1 MWLGGRA
8 GGVIALRSGVFM
20 IDDRVLPVQLGAV
33 AAAVWCRDPH
43 PRRGRARTPARVSR
57 TGRRSASTTHP
68 VSGRPPPLGRGVPR
82 PTRPASGGRRG
93 RCRGA
98 AGAPGPVGGGGLADP
113 SGDCSEPPAGQE
125 GVSPSIRTTRVRRT
139 AAEVVGA
146 VGHGSALRGDHPGA
160 PILVVDTSWSADT
173 QIDPE
178 RDAQELEERVESQTE
193 VDSCRAHSGS
203 PFRRNCVSFPSPAY
217 WDYPSGNPECFTF
230 SGIPRGIILNSRP
243 ND

>member
-1 MWLGGRA
+1 MSWGPGRWCDRA
-8 GGVIALRSGVFM
+8 AIGRFV

-33 AAAVWCRDPH
+33 AAAVWCRD
-43 PRRGRARTPARVSR
+43 RVSR
-57 TGRRSASTTHP
+57 TGRRSASRTHP

-98 AGAPGPVGGGGLADP
+98 AGAAGPVGGGGLADP

-146 VGHGSALRGDHPGA
+146 VGHGSALRG
-160 PILVVDTSWSADT
+160 IT
-173 QIDPE
+173 PE
-178 RDAQELEERVESQTE
+178 RRYSWWIRPGQPTPRSIPSATLRNLRNASKARLKSIPAEPIAGHLSVEFVFLFHPPPVGFIRRGTPNVSHFLGFLEELFEQSTK
-193 VDSCRAHSGS
+193 
-203 PFRRNCVSFPSPAY
+203 
-217 WDYPSGNPECFTF
+217 
-230 SGIPRGIILNSRP
+230 
-243 ND
+243 